1 MKILVMGGTRFVGK
15 SLVGKLLS
23 KNYDIDIFTRGNKS
37 NPEKTNLIKGDRNN
51 SEDIVRLRNKKY
63 DVVYDISGR
72 ELEQTKL
79 LIENLDNSFQ
89 RYIYVSSAGVY
100 KDNCELPLSEV
111 DPIDPES
118 RHKGKFETENWL
130 KNQKIPFTS
139 FRPTYIYGPGNY
151 NKIENWFF
159 ERLFTKKSIPIPGD
173 GSLITQLGH
182 VSDLTDVM
190 IRCINFENS
199 KNNIYNC
206 SGEKGVTIKGLIYF
220 CANVLGLNQNEI
232 SLRTF
237 DYQKLDPKSRKGFPI
252 RLNHYQTDISKIK
265 RDLEW
270 APTFDLFN
278 GLKDSFVNDFNN
290 KKSEEFD
297 ENSDNIEFEY
307 FNYLT
312 GKTFT
317 LNHDLPGFEVD
328 MIVGDYLS
336 PYTMGDSVD
345 IMPSSYVLGKA
356 YPNPFNPT
364 TTIDYSLSNSA
375 YVDIVVYDI
384 TGKVVSSLIS
394 NYKPEGLHSVSW
406 DASSMPSEYILF
418 S

>member
-23 KNYDIDIFTRGNKS
+23 QNHDIDIFTRGNKS
-37 NPEKTNLIKGDRNN
+37 NPEKTNLIKGDRNS

-72 ELEQTKL
+72 ELAQTKL
-79 LIENLDNSFQ
+79 LLGNLDNSFQ

-111 DPIDPES
+111 DPIDPNS

-130 KNQKIPFTS
+130 INQKIPFTS

-190 IRCINFENS
+190 IRCLNFENS

-220 CANVLGLNQNEI
+220 CAKVLGLNQNEI
-232 SLRTF
+232 TLRTF

-252 RLNHYQTDISKIK
+252 RLNHYQTDISKVK
-265 RDLEW
+265 SDLDWE
-270 APTFDLFN
+270 PNFDLLN
-278 GLKDSFVNDFNN
+278 GLKDSFVKDFNY
-290 KKSEEFD
+290 KKGDGFD
-297 ENSDNIEFEY
+297 ENSDKIL
-307 FNYLT
+307 FNY
-312 GKTFT
+312 
-317 LNHDLPGFEVD
+317 
-328 MIVGDYLS
+328 
-336 PYTMGDSVD
+336 
-345 IMPSSYVLGKA
+345 
-356 YPNPFNPT
+356 
-364 TTIDYSLSNSA
+364 
-375 YVDIVVYDI
+375 
-384 TGKVVSSLIS
+384 
-394 NYKPEGLHSVSW
+394 
-406 DASSMPSEYILF
+406 
-418 S
+418 